1 MSMSALVSSILE
13 YKLILAWFINQMAS
27 FIEDQLQSEQYVKN
41 TEVEQDIKEQEKR
54 LLVSVLNEV
63 TGQLDKTNNTL
74 ERSLLPQNTQANE
87 C

>member
-27 FIEDQLQSEQYVKN
+27 FIEDQQQSGQYVKN

-63 TGQLDKTNNTL
+63 TGQLDKTNHTL
-74 ERSLLPQNTQANE
+74 EKAVTTEHTS
-87 C
+87 

>member
-27 FIEDQLQSEQYVKN
+27 FIEDQLQSEQYVKS
-41 TEVEQDIKEQEKR
+41 TEVEQDIKGWEKR

-63 TGQLDKTNNTL
+63 TGQLDKTNHTL
-74 ERSLLPQNTQANE
+74 EKSLTTE
-87 C
+87 HTS

>member
-27 FIEDQLQSEQYVKN
+27 FIEDHMQSEQYVKN
-41 TEVEQDIKEQEKR
+41 RELEQDIKEQEKR

-63 TGQLDKTNNTL
+63 TGQLDKTNHTL
-74 ERSLLPQNTQANE
+74 EKSLTTE
-87 C
+87 HTS

>member
-54 LLVSVLNEV
+54 SLVSVLNEV
-63 TGQLDKTNNTL
+63 TGQLDKTNHTL
-74 ERSLLPQNTQANE
+74 EKSLTTE
-87 C
+87 HTS

>member
-27 FIEDQLQSEQYVKN
+27 FIEDQLQSGQYVKN

-63 TGQLDKTNNTL
+63 TGQLDKTNHTL
-74 ERSLLPQNTQANE
+74 EKSVTTE
-87 C
+87 HTS

>member
-27 FIEDQLQSEQYVKN
+27 FIEDQLQSEQYVKS
-41 TEVEQDIKEQEKR
+41 TEVEQDIKGQEKR

-63 TGQLDKTNNTL
+63 TGQLDKTNHTL
-74 ERSLLPQNTQANE
+74 EKSLTTE
-87 C
+87 HTS